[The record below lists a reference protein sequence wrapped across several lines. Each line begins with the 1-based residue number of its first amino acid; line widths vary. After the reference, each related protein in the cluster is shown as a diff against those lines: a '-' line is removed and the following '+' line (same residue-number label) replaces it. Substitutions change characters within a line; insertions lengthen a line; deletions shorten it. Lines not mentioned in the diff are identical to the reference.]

1 MTNRVE
7 DEPYV
12 LTVGEIRHAIR
23 GLGDDVEVTFGQT
36 LNCVP
41 IRFYRFKM
49 RDAKLLQ
56 IELNVDDL
64 SLEKAERLL
73 KESSADDGEASSA

>member
-12 LTVGEIRHAIR
+12 LTVGAIREAIR
-23 GLGDDVEVTFGQT
+23 GVADDVEITFGQT
-36 LNCVP
+36 QNCVP

-49 RDAKLLQ
+49 RDPSFCKLNSTST
-56 IELNVDDL
+56 I
-64 SLEKAERLL
+64 SRLGRR
-73 KESSADDGEASSA
+73 KDC

>member
-12 LTVGEIRHAIR
+12 LTVGAIREAIR
-23 GLGDDVEVTFGQT
+23 GVADDVEITFGQT
-36 LNCVP
+36 RNCVP

-64 SLEKAERLL
+64 SLGEAERLL
-73 KESSADDGEASSA
+73 KESPADDGEAV

>member
-1 MTNRVE
+1 MTIE
-7 DEPYV
+7 DDEPYV
-12 LTVGEIRHAIR
+12 LTVGAIRDAIR

-41 IRFYRFKM
+41 IKFYRFKM

-64 SLEKAERLL
+64 SLEKAEGLL
-73 KESSADDGEASSA
+73 KESPPDDGEAGSA